1 MRLDFNYVVIDDDL
15 EDIDDR
21 EDVANL
27 INKIDDKLR
36 NKGFLPECYMYA
48 SKKEFT
54 DDLSRN
60 KLTTNRIDLYLS
72 DNNLGDDSDDNDN
85 DNDGI
90 EIYLELK
97 KEFICDFALYTRSD
111 TSEIVAKMAKYLI
124 DKNYPGLFS
133 RFTFIPRIE
142 SNDQWHKDV
151 LELLDHI
158 LTKREEMNNL
168 RGLFAEKI
176 AKIDLHLKTILQRS
190 LDEKFRVTIS
200 NIPKNYFSNKEV
212 SWKYLD
218 DLRQMR
224 NALLHADEIYD
235 PVKKEFTITY
245 IIEDNKGKRTKSKN
259 IIYESECSKYRT
271 QLNQVCEEVLSWS

>member
-21 EDVANL
+21 ADVVRL
-27 INKIDDKLR
+27 IDEIDNKLR
-36 NKGFLPECYMYA
+36 DKGFMPNCYKYA
-48 SKKEFT
+48 SKNEFT
-54 DDLSRN
+54 SDLSRN
-60 KLTTNRIDLYLS
+60 ELTTNRIDLYLS
-72 DNNLGDDSDDNDN
+72 DNNLGDETNEH

-151 LELLDHI
+151 LKLLDHI

-176 AKIDLHLKTILQRS
+176 SKLDLHLKKIMNSDPEENFKATIR
-190 LDEKFRVTIS
+190 R
-200 NIPKNYFSNKEV
+200 IPESRFKNSQIK
-212 SWKYLD
+212 KDYLD
-218 DLRQMR
+218 NLRQIR
-224 NALLHADEIYD
+224 NALLHADEVYD
-235 PVKKEFTITY
+235 PIKNEFTIDY
-245 IIEDNKGKRTKSKN
+245 YLEDKRGKRTQSRI
-259 IIYESECSKYRT
+259 IIYESECSKYRN
-271 QLNQVCEEVLSWS
+271 QLNKVCEEVLSWK